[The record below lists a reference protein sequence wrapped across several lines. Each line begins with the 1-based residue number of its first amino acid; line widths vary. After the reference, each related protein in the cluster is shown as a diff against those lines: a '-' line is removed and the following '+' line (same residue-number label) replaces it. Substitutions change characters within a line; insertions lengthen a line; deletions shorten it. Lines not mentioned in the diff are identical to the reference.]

1 MRRRKFG
8 GDGGRDGGYKIG
20 EDCNGDETFFSFF
33 FVLLC
38 VFFGIKIP
46 SHVL

>member
-33 FVLLC
+33 FCSPLRL
-38 VFFGIKIP
+38 FRN
-46 SHVL
+46 